1 MATPQISE
9 VGDRTVAQDEPTRP
23 RRGRP
28 PNDAT
33 APHGPEQVVPAVV
46 AAAIEQFSE
55 SGIAGVTVRHIAAQ
69 AGVNP
74 GLVHRYIG
82 SKVDL
87 VRVAV
92 AEAGAELDRRLDQ
105 ARHLDAADDPRPE
118 GATLGP
124 TGRALIEAALTRYE
138 RLLAHLALEDH
149 DLDGL
154 DVTSELWTLTAGRAG
169 RAGLDPRAAQLR
181 AVSLVALDLG
191 WRLFEP
197 VVAAA
202 TRLEA
207 GEEIEVWAAMH
218 RARDE
223 LAGRP

>member
-1 MATPQISE
+1 
-9 VGDRTVAQDEPTRP
+9 VGQDEPTRP

-28 PNDAT
+28 PNHT
-33 APHGPEQVVPAVV
+33 GAPHGPEQVIPAVV
-46 AAAIEQFSE
+46 AAAIDQFAE
-55 SGIAGVTVRHIAAQ
+55 GGLAGVTVRQIAAQ

-87 VRVAV
+87 VRAAV
-92 AEAGAELDRRLDQ
+92 TEAGAELDRQLDQ
-105 ARHLDAADDPRPE
+105 ARAIDAAHDPRSE

-124 TGRALIEAALTRYE
+124 AGQALIEEALTRYE

-149 DLDGL
+149 DLEGL
-154 DVTSELWTLTAGRAG
+154 DVTSELWTMTVARAG

-181 AVSLVALDLG
+181 AVSLLALDLG
-191 WRLFEP
+191 WRVFGP

-202 TRLEA
+202 TRLEPGEDA
-207 GEEIEVWAAMH
+207 GVWAALH

-223 LAGRP
+223 LASRP

>member
-1 MATPQISE
+1 M
-9 VGDRTVAQDEPTRP
+9 GQDEPTRP

-28 PNDAT
+28 PNDAG
-33 APHGPEQVVPAVV
+33 APHGPDQVVPAVV
-46 AAAIEQFSE
+46 AAAIDQFAE
-55 SGIAGVTVRHIAAQ
+55 GGIAGVSVRQIAAH

-87 VRVAV
+87 VRLAV
-92 AEAGAELDRRLDQ
+92 AAAGADLDRQLDQ
-105 ARHLDAADDPRPE
+105 VGDLDAAAGPPPE
-118 GATLGP
+118 GHIDDQP
-124 TGRALIEAALTRYE
+124 DPPSIEEALTRYE

-154 DVTSELWTLTAGRAG
+154 DVTSELWSLAVDQAR

-202 TRLEA
+202 TRIEP
-207 GEEIEVWAAMH
+207 GEEADVWTALH
-218 RARDE
+218 QARDE
-223 LAGRP
+223 LASRP